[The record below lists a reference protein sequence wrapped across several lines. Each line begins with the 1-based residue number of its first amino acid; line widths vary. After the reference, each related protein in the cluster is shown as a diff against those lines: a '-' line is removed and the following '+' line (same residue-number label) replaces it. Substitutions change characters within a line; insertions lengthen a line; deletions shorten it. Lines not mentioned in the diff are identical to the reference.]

1 MALPARDPDTV
12 LVDPR
17 VARALEGD
25 LQAFEGLYRDHV
37 GRIHAVARRMCGS
50 AAFADEMTQEVFVRA
65 WRKLHLFQGNAR
77 FSTWL
82 HRLAVNAILDGMR
95 REARVALPEGQAGE
109 PEVEPPPNVRYLHQG
124 RMDLERAIAALP
136 TKARQVFVL
145 HDVEGFKHEEIA
157 EMMGITAGTARGQL
171 HRARQL
177 LREALS

>member
-1 MALPARDPDTV
+1 MALPAHESDSPA
-12 LVDPR
+12 VDPR

-25 LQAFEGLYRDHV
+25 LAAFEGLYRDHV
-37 GRIHAVARRMCGS
+37 GRIHALARRMCGS
-50 AAFADEMTQEVFVRA
+50 AAFAEEMTQEVFVRA

-95 REARVALPEGQAGE
+95 RESRFDE
-109 PEVEPPPNVRYLHQG
+109 PEVEVAPNVRYLSHG
-124 RMDLERAIAALP
+124 RLDLERAIGGLP

-157 EMMGITAGTARGQL
+157 EMMGISAGTARGQL

-177 LREALS
+177 LREALGT